1 MNENI
6 YLSLDSNDFYNISK
20 ILSFCNIDYAIP
32 GVDVSTLAGKCKE
45 ISKIC
50 VMMMHLYLMKIVVS
64 NMNMV
69 NLQYLFIS
77 LIILKLYKLFTYIVS
92 TGLVAG

>member
-6 YLSLDSNDFYNISK
+6 YLLLNSNDFYNISK

-45 ISKIC
+45 ISKNMCHDDALVLYENSC
-50 VMMMHLYLMKIVVS
+50 VKYEH
-64 NMNMV
+64 
-69 NLQYLFIS
+69 
-77 LIILKLYKLFTYIVS
+77 
-92 TGLVAG
+92 G

>member
-6 YLSLDSNDFYNISK
+6 YLLLDSNDFYNISK

-45 ISKIC
+45 ISKNMCHDDALVLYENSC
-50 VMMMHLYLMKIVVS
+50 VKYEH
-64 NMNMV
+64 
-69 NLQYLFIS
+69 
-77 LIILKLYKLFTYIVS
+77 
-92 TGLVAG
+92 G

>member
-45 ISKIC
+45 ISKNMCHGDALI
-50 VMMMHLYLMKIVVS
+50 LYENGCIA
-64 NMNMV
+64 
-69 NLQYLFIS
+69 YEH
-77 LIILKLYKLFTYIVS
+77 
-92 TGLVAG
+92 G

>member
-6 YLSLDSNDFYNISK
+6 NLSLDSNDFYNISK

-45 ISKIC
+45 ISK
-50 VMMMHLYLMKIVVS
+50 
-64 NMNMV
+64 NMCHDDA
-69 NLQYLFIS
+69 
-77 LIILKLYKLFTYIVS
+77 LIFYENGCIAYEH
-92 TGLVAG
+92 G

>member
-32 GVDVSTLAGKCKE
+32 GVDEKYVS
-45 ISKIC
+45 
-50 VMMMHLYLMKIVVS
+50 
-64 NMNMV
+64 
-69 NLQYLFIS
+69 
-77 LIILKLYKLFTYIVS
+77 
-92 TGLVAG
+92 

>member
-32 GVDVSTLAGKCKE
+32 GVDGSTLAGKCKE
-45 ISKIC
+45 ISKNMCHDDALVLDENSC
-50 VMMMHLYLMKIVVS
+50 VKYEH
-64 NMNMV
+64 
-69 NLQYLFIS
+69 
-77 LIILKLYKLFTYIVS
+77 
-92 TGLVAG
+92 G